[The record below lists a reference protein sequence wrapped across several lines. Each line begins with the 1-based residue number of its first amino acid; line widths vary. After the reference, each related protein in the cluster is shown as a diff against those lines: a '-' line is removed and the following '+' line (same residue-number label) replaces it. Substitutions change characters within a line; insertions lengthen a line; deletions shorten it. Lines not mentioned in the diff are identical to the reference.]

1 METMDLRDL
10 SNSVIVVKSTITP
23 EEEEYPH
30 TMQMIYVFYL
40 GT

>member
-1 METMDLRDL
+1 MDL
-10 SNSVIVVKSTITP
+10 SNLNTRVIVVKSTITP

-30 TMQMIYVFYL
+30 TMQMTYAFYL